1 MEESDERY
9 GESDVSPFSLYPSGD
24 LPKEIKVKTQRVT
37 VVVSEGDS
45 VPAWAK
51 ACI

>member
-9 GESDVSPFSLYPSGD
+9 GESDVLPLSLHPSGD
-24 LPKEIKVKTQRVT
+24 LPKEIKVKIRRES

-45 VPAWAK
+45 VSAWAK
-51 ACI
+51 ARI